1 MKKQDYT
8 LRIGLSMFAAIAA
21 FFFIMKILGL
31 EHVTELRFL
40 NILIIAF
47 FSNRLVQR
55 MVEDSNQVDYLDG
68 LKSLFLA
75 NALNVILSMAGLL
88 IYVTFIDTTFMSNF
102 NNTLMFGSEI
112 SLFQMTIGIF
122 MEGMAG
128 AAIISFTLMQYW
140 KNVKRT
146 TRKIDLHKV

>member
-8 LRIGLSMFAAIAA
+8 LRIGLYMFAAIAT
-21 FFFIMKILGL
+21 FFFIMKILGI

-55 MVEDSNQVDYLDG
+55 MVEDSSQVDYLDG

-75 NALNVILSMAGLL
+75 NALNVVLSMVGL
-88 IYVTFIDTTFMSNF
+88 IFYVTLIDKNFMGNF
-102 NNTLMFGSEI
+102 NNTLMFGTDI
-112 SLFQMTIGIF
+112 TLTQMVIAIF

-146 TRKIDLHKV
+146 TRKINLHKV